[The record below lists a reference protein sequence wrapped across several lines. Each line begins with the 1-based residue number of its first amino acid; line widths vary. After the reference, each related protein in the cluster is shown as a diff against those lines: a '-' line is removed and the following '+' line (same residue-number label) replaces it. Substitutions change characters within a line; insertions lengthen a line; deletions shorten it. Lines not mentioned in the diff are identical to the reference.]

1 MSAGQDR
8 LHALRAA
15 RAEFWWTVA
24 GSACLPAA
32 IHLLSPA
39 QFPSLIRLLLATV
52 FFLSLATL
60 TWTLTE
66 PLKAYVFA
74 SWRLRMEDAGPAIET
89 AAQGLMLDIA
99 RLTSTFGW
107 LLTALVGVTGMRVL
121 AAWPQLPALS
131 ALSLPLL
138 VAWWGI
144 LAGLLG
150 LLLTS
155 TNRITE
161 IVAQKRAL
169 ERQMLAR
176 GFTLRTAEEAERR
189 AQELERAPV
198 EVTAPLAFRAGGFD
212 WRWDDFKPNAVVFG
226 QPGSGKTVTVLNALL
241 DGLLTSASQPW
252 VDLPAAGLILDPKG
266 DYRDKIRGLMQRL
279 GREGDLLILDP
290 EAPTE
295 SIRWN
300 PFDSPDDE
308 LELSERFGAVMAML
322 GQKAGDDSFFVD
334 SAKLFMRH
342 AIALLR
348 ATNPAD
354 EPPSFAGIN
363 ELVSNPERLEARMFL
378 AHGLLCTRLLGETGP
393 GRLEK
398 IEDLARS
405 DTILKESLSRLVM
418 GREAAELRLAFDG
431 FYRRPDD
438 EKSRV
443 LNALRQFFRRYEA
456 GIPAFR
462 EDVHALDACA
472 YFTDGWL
479 RLADRTQSGI
489 QAQLTNMIDPFLME
503 PFRTMLSGRST
514 VSVAQA
520 LRQGRLLY
528 VYMPAARRERMS
540 RVLNTLVKLDF
551 QREVRR
557 LVDKKRPSLF
567 LCDEFQAFFTDG
579 EGIGDPDFFA
589 VSRQSNHINLIATQN
604 LNSLLRTTPQEETVH
619 NLLGLCAVKFF
630 LRNNDLATNKYASE
644 VFGQYQEIVI
654 GRSGSVAGAGG
665 RQGMGLAAGISEQ
678 QQAGARLRPDEF
690 TVLRIPDRGEGTPFS
705 ESWVRVG
712 SRPAIVDVKLR
723 FAVYPLLAS
732 SQMAT
737 G

>member
-1 MSAGQDR
+1 MRSGQDR
-8 LHALRAA
+8 LNALRFA
-15 RAEFWWTVA
+15 RSEFWWTVA
-24 GSACLPAA
+24 GSAVLPTV
-32 IHLLSPA
+32 IHFLSPEHY
-39 QFPSLIRLLLATV
+39 PPLMRLLLAAV

-60 TWTLTE
+60 ARTLTE

-74 SWRLRMEDAGPAIET
+74 SWRLRVEDAGPAIET
-89 AAQGLMLDIA
+89 AAQGMMLDIA
-99 RLTSTFGW
+99 RLTTTVGW
-107 LLTALVGVTGMRVL
+107 LMTALVGVTGLRVL
-121 AAWPQLPALS
+121 AAWPQLGGFA
-131 ALSLPLL
+131 ALSLPLA

-144 LAGLLG
+144 LAGLIG
-150 LLLTS
+150 FLLTS

-176 GFTLRTAEEAERR
+176 GFTLRTAAEAETR
-189 AQELERAPV
+189 AQELDRAPV

-241 DGLLTSASQPW
+241 DGLLTSASRPW

-266 DYRDKIRGLMQRL
+266 DYRDKIRGVMGRL
-279 GREGDLLILDP
+279 GREGDLLVLDP
-290 EAPTE
+290 EAPSE

-308 LELSERFGAVMAML
+308 LELAERFGAVMAML
-322 GQKAGDDSFFVD
+322 GQKAGEDSFFVD

-363 ELVSNPERLEARMFL
+363 ELVSNPERLEARVFL
-378 AHGLLCTRLLGETGP
+378 ARGLLCTRLLGEIGP
-393 GRLEK
+393 DRLAK
-398 IEDLARS
+398 IEDFARS
-405 DTILKESLSRLVM
+405 DRILRETLLRLGD
-418 GREAAELRLAFDG
+418 GREATELRFALDT
-431 FYRRPDD
+431 FYRRPDN
-438 EKSRV
+438 EKSNV
-443 LNALRQFFRRYEA
+443 LNALRQCLRRY
-456 GIPAFR
+456 GTTIPAFR
-462 EDVHALDACA
+462 EDSHALDACA

-489 QAQLTNMIDPFLME
+489 QAQLTNMVDPFLME
-503 PFRTMLSGRST
+503 PYRTMLSGPST

-520 LRQGRLLY
+520 LQQGRLLY

-540 RVLNTLVKLDF
+540 RVLNTLVKLEF

-557 LVDKKRPSLF
+557 MVDKKRPSLF

-589 VSRQSNHINLIATQN
+589 VSRQSNHVNLIATQN
-604 LNSLLRTTPQEETVH
+604 LNSLLRTTPQEETVQ
-619 NLLGLCAVKFF
+619 NLLGLCAIKVF

-644 VFGQYQEIVI
+644 VFGQYQEIVV
-654 GRSGSVAGAGG
+654 GRSGNVAGAGG
-665 RQGMGLAAGISEQ
+665 RQGMGLASGITEQ

-690 TVLRIPDRGEGTPFS
+690 TTLRIPARGEATPFS
-705 ESWVRVG
+705 EGWVRVG
-712 SRPAIVDVKLR
+712 SRPAIEDVKLR
-723 FAVYPLLAS
+723 FPVYPLLPLAEP
-732 SQMAT
+732 ANT
-737 G
+737 